1 MHDFGEKCPRHFPGK
16 ISRNF
21 RNFRNFPKFP
31 RNFPGIF
38 PDFPRFFND
47 KKHDFRS
54 VSLRFTSKNPPIFRE
69 FSGNFREIF
78 REISGKFFA
87 NFRNFGNFPE
97 ISPGNFPDFPTFY
110 NNKKM
115 DLRSVAL
122 TFTEKT
128 PRNFREIF
136 RRNFFREFLAFRKFS
151 PKFFR
156 SFAEL
161 SLLLQY

>member
-38 PDFPRFFND
+38 PDFRRFFVD
-47 KKHDFRS
+47 KKRDFRS
-54 VSLRFTSKNPPIFRE
+54 VPLYFTSKTPRFSGNFPGIFRE
-69 FSGNFREIF
+69 FSGKI
-78 REISGKFFA
+78 FA
-87 NFRNFGNFPE
+87 NFRNLRNFPE
-97 ISPGNFPDFPTFY
+97 IFPEIFPDFPTFY
-110 NNKKM
+110 KHKKI

-122 TFTEKT
+122 HLTEKK

-136 RRNFFREFLAFRKFS
+136 RRNFFREFLDFRKF
-151 PKFFR
+151 P
-156 SFAEL
+156 
-161 SLLLQY
+161 